1 VDLVRAYA
9 DLRQERMAE
18 ILAQSGDIPSFFGAI
33 DFLSDERSKWTLEL
47 MALTIRFAG
56 AVHHRV
62 KHALNCLRPMLL
74 SPRLQP
80 MIQTL
85 RHGTLPSGHAT
96 EAFAVATVMTHL
108 LAEADGDGT
117 RFRDR
122 SAEAASNMTQHYR
135 LAARIAINR
144 TVSGL
149 HYPIDS
155 AAGAVLGTTLGDY
168 LVARCAGKE
177 ETPFRRFNGTRYHVP
192 AGEKDY
198 RKLVGADFQARTAG
212 RLLKEGEAEG
222 TQPLVVEGPVE
233 GKFAKVHTEDRHL
246 RAVWDQAKQEMT
258 LRWGRVD
265 WPPAA
270 IAKQAAE

>member
-1 VDLVRAYA
+1 VRAYA

-33 DFLSDERSKWTLEL
+33 EFLSDERSKWTLEL

-56 AVHHRV
+56 AVHYRV

-96 EAFAVATVMTHL
+96 EAFAVATVVTHL
-108 LAEADGDGT
+108 LAEADGDAAFET
-117 RFRDR
+117 R
-122 SAEAASNMTQHYR
+122 SKEAASNMTQHYR

-144 TVSGL
+144 TVAGL

-177 ETPFRRFNGTRYHVP
+177 RTPFRSFDGTKYHLP

-212 RLLKEGEAEG
+212 RLLTEGKAEG
-222 TQPLVVEGPVE
+222 TQPLVVEGPGE
-233 GKFAKVHTEDRHL
+233 NKFAKVHTKDRHL
-246 RAVWDQAKQEMT
+246 RAVWDQAIQEMT
-258 LRWGRVD
+258 LRWGSVD
-265 WPPAA
+265 WVPPAA
-270 IAKQAAE
+270 IAQRAAE